1 MRSRK
6 STEVRKEEIIRAA
19 LFLVEKNGLDKLN
32 IIDIAKEVKLVPAAI
47 YRHFKGKE
55 DIVAALIDFVCSN
68 LQMNLSQVSDY
79 EGATILKLK
88 KLFELHVTLLK
99 EEPAIPRI
107 LYFLLSSERN
117 VELKFRMVT
126 EVKSYVQQIKKIL
139 LQGQE
144 KGEINT
150 QVDAAAAAM
159 LFIGMVQPLGIL
171 GQIEPKVLDE
181 YPSYLWQCYQRAIDL

>member
-55 DIVAALIDFVCSN
+55 DIVLALIDFVCSN
-68 LQMNLSQVSDY
+68 LQMNLRQVSGY
-79 EGATILKLK
+79 EGTTILKLK
-88 KLFELHVTLLK
+88 KLFELHVKLLK

-117 VELKFRMVT
+117 VELKFRMVS
-126 EVKSYVQQIKKIL
+126 EVKNYVQQIKKIL

-144 KGEINT
+144 KGEIST
-150 QVDAAAAAM
+150 KVDAAAAAM

-171 GQIEPKVLDE
+171 GQIEPQVLEE
-181 YPSYLWQCYQRAIDL
+181 YPSYLWQCYQRSIDL